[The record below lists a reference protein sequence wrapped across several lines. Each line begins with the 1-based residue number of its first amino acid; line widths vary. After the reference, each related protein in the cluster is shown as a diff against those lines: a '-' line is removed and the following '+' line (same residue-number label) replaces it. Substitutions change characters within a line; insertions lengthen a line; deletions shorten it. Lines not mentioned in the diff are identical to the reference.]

1 MPSLACVGSFSTREA
16 AEVAR
21 CALQAKGIE
30 ATVSA
35 EDTTYNITLA
45 HGGARLFVDVNSV
58 DDARH
63 ILTLTALESHGG
75 DSTGAKPIQF
85 SLRALF
91 FLTAQVAFTATGYA
105 VGGFEGAVSLFLA
118 PILVIIGVRVLLSL
132 EGRRPFKRFFVAITG
147 LGFLIAALAYLLHA
161 FLG

>member
-1 MPSLACVGSFSTREA
+1 MPTLACVGSFSTREA

-45 HGGARLFVDVNSV
+45 HGGARLFVDVDSV
-58 DDARH
+58 DDARQ
-63 ILTLTALESHGG
+63 ILTALESHGG

-91 FLTAQVAFTATGYA
+91 FLTAQAAFTATGYA